1 MKALFLLLLLALN
14 FFSSAAAREMILTAV
29 NGQTISLSSYRGQW
43 VVVNYWATWCPPCLD
58 ELPELQGFHDDHVD
72 KGALVIGLNSEM
84 IDESRLNDFLETYF
98 ISFPIFAVGPNPK
111 SELGDVSGLPTTFL
125 VNPEGEVVFRH
136 VGPIPRQM
144 LEESIQHSH

>member
-1 MKALFLLLLLALN
+1 MLLLALN

-29 NGQTISLSSYRGQW
+29 DGQTTSLSSYRGQW

-58 ELPELQGFHDDHVD
+58 ELPELQGFHDDHAD
-72 KGALVIGLNSEM
+72 KGAMVIGLNSEM
-84 IDESRLNDFLETYF
+84 IDASRLNDFLETYF
-98 ISFPIFAVGPNPK
+98 ISFPIFTVGPNPK
-111 SELGDVSGLPTTFL
+111 FELGDVNGLPTTFL

-136 VGPIPRQM
+136 VGPITRQM